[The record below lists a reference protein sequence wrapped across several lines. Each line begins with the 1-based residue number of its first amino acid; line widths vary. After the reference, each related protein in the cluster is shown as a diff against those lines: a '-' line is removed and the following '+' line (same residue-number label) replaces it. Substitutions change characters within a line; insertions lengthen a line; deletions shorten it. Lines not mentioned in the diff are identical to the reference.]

1 VTLIAEP
8 EARWADVTA
17 PDGHTTRVTPP
28 FPAPFT
34 ATDLP
39 GVYTVRQQLASGS
52 RLSRF
57 VVQLQ
62 DPSLSRISPG
72 AAPLIQEADRQRG
85 ALPRGTLE
93 VWPWLAAAALVA
105 LVAEWFVFLRGR

>member
-1 VTLIAEP
+1 
-8 EARWADVTA
+8 
-17 PDGHTTRVTPP
+17 
-28 FPAPFT
+28 
-34 ATDLP
+34 
-39 GVYTVRQQLASGS
+39 
-52 RLSRF
+52 

-72 AAPLIQEADRQRG
+72 AAPLIQAADRPSG
-85 ALPRGTLE
+85 VVPRGTLE